1 MSATGHQV
9 LSFVTSG
16 EMTRR
21 SRAIT
26 RPSLALEETAEAKDI
41 GCVVELVMPDVAA
54 NGLGSLIALPATT
67 KSPNSSPIPLRT
79 RSNLTLSSLFV

>member
-21 SRAIT
+21 STTIT
-26 RPSLALEETAEAKDI
+26 RSSLPVGETAEAKDV
-41 GCVVELVMPDVAA
+41 GFVVELVMPAVAA
-54 NGLGSLIALPATT
+54 NGLDSLVAPLATT
-67 KSPNSSPIPLRT
+67 KSPKVPAKTAAYR
-79 RSNLTLSSLFV
+79 

>member
-21 SRAIT
+21 STTITSSSLPVRESTEAI
-26 RPSLALEETAEAKDI
+26 DI
-41 GCVVELVMPDVAA
+41 SFVVELVMPAVAA
-54 NGLGSLIALPATT
+54 NGLDH
-67 KSPNSSPIPLRT
+67 
-79 RSNLTLSSLFV
+79 

>member
-21 SRAIT
+21 STTIT
-26 RPSLALEETAEAKDI
+26 RSSLPVGETAEAKDV
-41 GCVVELVMPDVAA
+41 GFVVELVMPAVAA
-54 NGLGSLIALPATT
+54 NGLWFTNCPAGDDQIT
-67 KSPNSSPIPLRT
+67 KSPRQNRCVQVAI
-79 RSNLTLSSLFV
+79 